1 MRSAPCHPQYTM
13 TPVADIIP
21 GDKVFIKSIR
31 SVGVV
36 ESVRPDRYDRNR
48 TEISFKDSAR
58 MFGTDVRIVVP
69 CYACVPVI
77 QG

>member
-1 MRSAPCHPQYTM
+1 MRSASCHPQYTM

-36 ESVRPDRYDRNR
+36 ESVEPDCYDKNR
-48 TEISFKDSAR
+48 VKISFKDSAWV
-58 MFGTDVRIVVP
+58 FGADVRVVVP
-69 CYACVPVI
+69 SDACVPVVR
-77 QG
+77 G

>member
-36 ESVRPDRYDRNR
+36 ESVRPDIYDRNR
-48 TEISFKDSAR
+48 TEISFKDSAWL
-58 MFGTDVRIVVP
+58 FGTDVSIVVP
-69 CYACVPVI
+69 CDACVPAV
-77 QG
+77 QR

>member
-1 MRSAPCHPQYTM
+1 M
-13 TPVADIIP
+13 TPVVDIIP

-36 ESVRPDRYDRNR
+36 ESVEPDCYDRSR
-48 TEISFKDSAR
+48 MKISFKDSAWL
-58 MFGTDVRIVVP
+58 FGTYVRIVVP
-69 CYACVPVI
+69 CDACVPVV

>member
-13 TPVADIIP
+13 TPVADIMP

-36 ESVRPDRYDRNR
+36 ESVEPDCYDSNR
-48 TEISFKDSAR
+48 MKISFKDSAWL
-58 MFGTDVRIVVP
+58 FDTDVSIVVP
-69 CYACVPVI
+69 CDACVPAV
-77 QG
+77 QR

>member
-13 TPVADIIP
+13 TPVADIMP

-36 ESVRPDRYDRNR
+36 ESVEPDCYDSNR
-48 TEISFKDSAR
+48 MKISFKDSAR

>member
-13 TPVADIIP
+13 TPVSDIMP

-36 ESVRPDRYDRNR
+36 ESVEPDCYDRSR
-48 TEISFKDSAR
+48 TEISFRDSAWL
-58 MFGTDVRIVVP
+58 FGTDVRIVVP
-69 CYACVPVI
+69 CDACVPAV
-77 QG
+77 QR